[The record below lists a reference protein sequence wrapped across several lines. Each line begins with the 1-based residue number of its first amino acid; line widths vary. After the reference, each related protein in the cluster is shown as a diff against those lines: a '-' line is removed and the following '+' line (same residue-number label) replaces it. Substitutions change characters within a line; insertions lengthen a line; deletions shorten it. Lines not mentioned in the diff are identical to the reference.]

1 LLAGCGGHLARPDE
15 VLFPD
20 PPPNA
25 ITFWGH
31 ACAYVDLDG
40 FGIVTD
46 PVFEETAPFRWRK
59 VGAPPPPA
67 YRNARVVLL
76 SHAHGDHLSPRT
88 LATFPQECVILC
100 PEPCAHHLREI
111 GRRIEV
117 MRPGDTFEIPGGK
130 ITAVVAK
137 HAGDRRGLFPSDEG
151 DALGWVIEA
160 PAVTIFWSGDTNWFP
175 GFDDVGTRFRP
186 DVTLLNI
193 SGHLHGME
201 AVRAAWASRARTIV
215 PMHFGAYGY
224 FFFAEPKK
232 PRDWEVMQKHL
243 GEQLVLLGLGESLA
257 LPGPRRSGP

>member
-1 LLAGCGGHLARPDE
+1 M
-15 VLFPD
+15 LFPD
-20 PPPNA
+20 PAANA

-31 ACAYVDLDG
+31 ACAYIDLDG

-46 PVFEETAPFRWRK
+46 PVFDERAPFRWRK

-88 LATFPQECVILC
+88 LATFPQETVILC
-100 PEPCAHHLREI
+100 PEPCAGHLREI
-111 GRRIEV
+111 GRRVEP

-137 HAGDRRGLFPSDEG
+137 HPGGRRGFRSSEDG

-160 PAVTIFWSGDTNWFP
+160 AATTIFWSGDTNLFP
-175 GFDDVGTRFRP
+175 GFEDVGARFRP
-186 DVTLLNI
+186 DVALLNI
-193 SGHLHGME
+193 SGHLHGMD
-201 AVRAAWASRARTIV
+201 AVRAAWATGARTIV
-215 PMHFGAYGY
+215 PLHFGAYGY

-232 PRDWEVMQKHL
+232 PRDWEVMAKHL
-243 GEQLVLLGLGESLA
+243 GEQLVILGLGESLA
-257 LPGPRRSGP
+257 LPAARRSGS